1 MAITYNEKTKL
12 WDVSFSKRHPIT
24 RKPYSLKRI
33 GINSKAEAKRT
44 YDQLVIQ
51 LHEKLKET
59 IIPRWKDLVPEF
71 VKASLERG
79 LGKHTI
85 ENYEL
90 CLKAHTF
97 SLWGERLVDS
107 IMASEITDLVKV
119 QMSHRSPSHQ
129 KNMLKYIRAVF
140 NFALEKGYINRS
152 PVPVMKFRIGDKL
165 KAVLTL
171 EQARVFLEKAK
182 EMESEWYPHWC
193 LALYTG
199 MRNSELYALT
209 WDKVDLDNR
218 KIWVTCSWT
227 RKDGYKDFTKSGE
240 DRILEIAP
248 PLLVILKEL
257 RLKYFDSTY
266 VLPRIDKWDKGEQAR
281 ELRIYLLGMG
291 LPRLRFHDL
300 RASWCTIMLSMGIE
314 PIKVMKMGGWK
325 DLKTMQIYMRKAGVD
340 IKGITDHLEIH
351 NPSRVGAEIL
361 KMERFNLN
369 KS

>member
-1 MAITYNEKTKL
+1 MAITFNDKTKL

-33 GINSKAEAKRT
+33 GIASRAEAKRV

-59 IIPRWKDLVPEF
+59 IVPRWRDLVPEF
-71 VKASLERG
+71 IQASLERG
-79 LGKHTI
+79 LGKHTM

-90 CLKAHTF
+90 CLRAHTF
-97 SLWGERLVDS
+97 SIWKDRLVDS
-107 IMASEITDLVKV
+107 VTPAEITDLIKVKLAN
-119 QMSHRSPSHQ
+119 RSPSHQ
-129 KNMLKYIRAVF
+129 KNLLKYVRAAF
-140 NFALEKGYINRS
+140 NYALEKGYINRS
-152 PVPVMKFRIGDKL
+152 PVPQLKFRIGDKL

-171 EQARVFLEKAK
+171 DQARTFLEKAK
-182 EMESEWYPHWC
+182 EMDCEWYPHWC

-209 WDKVDLDNR
+209 WDKVDLENR

-227 RKDGYKDFTKSGE
+227 KKDGYKDFTKSGE

-248 PLLVILKEL
+248 HLSVVLKEL
-257 RLKYFDSTY
+257 KLKSSDSTY

-281 ELRIYLLGMG
+281 ELRIYLMGLG

-300 RASWCTIMLSMGIE
+300 RASWCTIMLSMGVE

-351 NPSRVGAEIL
+351 NPSRFAASIL
-361 KMERFNLN
+361 RL

>member
-1 MAITYNEKTKL
+1 MAITYNENTKL
-12 WDVSFSKRHPIT
+12 WDVSFSKRHPVT

-33 GINSKAEAKRT
+33 GISSKAEAKRT
-44 YDQLVIQ
+44 YDQLVVQ

-59 IIPRWKDLVPEF
+59 IVPKWKDLVPEF
-71 VKASLERG
+71 IKDSLARG
-79 LGKHTI
+79 LGKHTV

-90 CLKAHTF
+90 CLNAHTLA
-97 SLWGERLVDS
+97 LWGDRLIDS
-107 IMASEITDLVKV
+107 ILASDISELVKIRL
-119 QMSHRSPSHQ
+119 SDRSPSHQ
-129 KNMLKYIRAVF
+129 KNILKYIRAAF
-140 NFALEKGYINRS
+140 NYALDKGYINRS
-152 PVPVMKFRIGDKL
+152 PVPAMKFRIGDKL

-171 EQARVFLEKAK
+171 EQAGYFLMKAN
-182 EMESEWYPHWC
+182 ELEIEWYPHWC
-193 LALYTG
+193 MALYTG

-227 RKDGYKDFTKSGE
+227 RKNGFKDFTKSGE

-257 RLKYFDSTY
+257 KLSSYDSTH
-266 VLPRIDKWDKGEQAR
+266 VLPRIDKWEKGEQAR
-281 ELRIYLLGMG
+281 ELRTFLMGLG

-325 DLKTMQIYMRKAGVD
+325 DLKTMQIYMRKAGVE
-340 IKGITDHLEIH
+340 IKGITDRLDIH
-351 NPSRVGAEIL
+351 NPVRTIADVISL
-361 KMERFNLN
+361 KRF
-369 KS
+369 